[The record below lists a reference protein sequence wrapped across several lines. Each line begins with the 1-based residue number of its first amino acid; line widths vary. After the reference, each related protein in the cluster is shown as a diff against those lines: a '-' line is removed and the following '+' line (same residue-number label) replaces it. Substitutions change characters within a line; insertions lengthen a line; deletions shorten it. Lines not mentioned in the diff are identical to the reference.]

1 MPDGLASF
9 PIYGRLNVQGALDFL
24 GDAQAL
30 QDMLP
35 ILCATLEKD
44 VPAVTLLLAQG
55 ERHAAARCLHSLK
68 GFVPVFCHEDLEAE
82 LVSVERLC
90 CSADSPGIDA
100 AFDHLAPKLLVL
112 AQEAAHYLVQA
123 G

>member
-9 PIYGRLNVQGALDFL
+9 PNYGRFHVQGALDYL

-44 VPAVTLLLAQG
+44 VPAVALLLAQG
-55 ERHAAARCLHSLK
+55 ERLSAARCLHSLK
-68 GFVPVFCHEDLEAE
+68 GFVPVFCHEDLGAE
-82 LVSVERLC
+82 LVAVERLC
-90 CSADSPGIDA
+90 CSADAPGIDA
-100 AFDHLAPKLLVL
+100 AFAHLSPKLLVL
-112 AQEAAHYLVQA
+112 AQEAAHYLAQA